1 MSTAAILEY
10 PAGVILLSFPLTLY
24 TLALPFAKRY
34 CERVSQS
41 ILFPQRHKKT
51 TTNGRAEIELV
62 SDAWPRF
69 EKFIREIVKTGPQ
82 HRAPTTKPKAK
93 AAPKATKETWP
104 LSLVFD
110 SWGSAHETFA
120 WPGASLDMR
129 RGSNYELC
137 MRQEI

>member
-1 MSTAAILEY
+1 MSTAASLEY

-24 TLALPFAKRY
+24 TLAPPFAKRY

-41 ILFPQRHKKT
+41 ILFPQRRKET

-62 SDAWPRF
+62 PDAWSRF

-93 AAPKATKETWP
+93 AAPKATKK
-104 LSLVFD
+104 L
-110 SWGSAHETFA
+110 G
-120 WPGASLDMR
+120 R
-129 RGSNYELC
+129 
-137 MRQEI
+137 

>member
-1 MSTAAILEY
+1 MSTAASLEY

-34 CERVSQS
+34 CDSQS

-62 SDAWPRF
+62 PDAWPRF

-93 AAPKATKETWP
+93 AAPKATKK
-104 LSLVFD
+104 
-110 SWGSAHETFA
+110 
-120 WPGASLDMR
+120 PGR
-129 RGSNYELC
+129 
-137 MRQEI
+137 